1 MNELIKITNHGDK
14 QTTSARDLWEFLGK
28 PYAKF
33 TIRRRGKWTA

>member
-28 PYAKF
+28 PYTKF
-33 TIRRRGKWTA
+33 TIRRRGKWMA